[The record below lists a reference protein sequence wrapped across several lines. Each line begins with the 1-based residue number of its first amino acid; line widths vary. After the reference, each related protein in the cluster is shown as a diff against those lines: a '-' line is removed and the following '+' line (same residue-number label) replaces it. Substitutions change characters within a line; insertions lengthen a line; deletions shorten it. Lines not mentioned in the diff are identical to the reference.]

1 VMPTQIEEITPS
13 EANLAGGL
21 LEPAALPGTE

>member
-1 VMPTQIEEITPS
+1 MPTQIEEITPA